1 MIRKRFVFLL
11 VLLGAWLSAQEHP
24 QLIMTKEGVAKIRQN
39 LGKVPLFDAYLA
51 EVKAEV
57 DAEIKT
63 GIHVPIPKD
72 MAGGYTHERHKRNF
86 FMLQKAGA
94 LYQILQEESY
104 AAYVKAT
111 LLEYARIYKSLPI
124 HPQPR
129 SYARGKIF
137 WQCLNDSNWL
147 VYVSQAYDCIYDFL
161 SRKERRYLEEEL
173 FRPYA
178 DYLSIGNPQFF
189 NRIHNHSTWGNA
201 AVGMIGLVMND
212 EELIERALYG
222 LSQDNI
228 DANAKDNDGGYIKAK
243 DGKAG
248 FLANIEAP
256 FSPEGYYTEAP
267 YYQRYAMYPYLLF
280 AVGLHNMRPQT
291 TIFNYK
297 DGVLLKAVNTLL
309 NLTDTDGEFYPLN
322 DAQKGMS
329 FYSREL
335 VAAVDIAYHYGDQN
349 PGLLSIAETQGQLT
363 LDDAGFAVAKA
374 VAEGKTASFDKFS
387 FEITDGPEGKQGGI
401 TVLRS
406 GPFESEVNLVS
417 KYTAHGNSHGH
428 YDKLSFSLF
437 FKGKEVLQD
446 YGLARFVNIDQKNGG
461 GYLKENTTWAK
472 QTLAH
477 NTLVMN
483 KTSHFNG
490 DYSRG
495 SQYHSEKYF
504 SRIGTTGYQ
513 IISAKERNAYQNTEL
528 HRTMALIED
537 ERLDNAMLLDVFK
550 VTALGDNL
558 FDLPF
563 HYFGQ
568 LMTTSFPIT
577 SNPVLEPLGKGSG
590 YQHLWHRASGMNGNA
605 FNQISWFDGE
615 TFFTLST
622 HNQGN
627 DEFLFTQLGA
637 NDPSFNLRTDP
648 SLILR
653 RKVNGSTTFIQTIET
668 HGNYSP
674 VSEIALNASS
684 SIRAIT
690 LLWDTSAYTVVQV
703 DFLAGDPVKVF
714 IANQNNEETAAH
726 QLKIKDQSYQW
737 VGPYM
742 ITNQH
747 TIQ

>member
-1 MIRKRFVFLL
+1 MRRNLLLYVSFFVAL
-11 VLLGAWLSAQEHP
+11 WSTAQEHP
-24 QLIMTKEGVAKIRQN
+24 KLIMTKQGVAEIRQN

-94 LYQILQEESY
+94 LYQILEDESY

-111 LLEYARIYKSLPI
+111 LLEYARIYQSLPI

-147 VYVSQAYDCIYDFL
+147 VYVSQAYDCIYDYL
-161 SRKERRYLEEEL
+161 SSNERRYLEEEL
-173 FRPYA
+173 FRPFA
-178 DYLSIGNPQFF
+178 DYLSTENPQFF

-212 EELIERALYG
+212 EELIQRALYG
-222 LSQDNI
+222 IAQDSI
-228 DANAKDNDGGYIKAK
+228 DANAKDNDGGYIK
-243 DGKAG
+243 DQEGRAG

-280 AVGLHNMRPQT
+280 AVGLNNMRPQT
-291 TIFNYK
+291 KIFNYK

-309 NLTDTDGEFYPLN
+309 HLTDSDGEFYPLN

-335 VAAVDIAYHYGDQN
+335 VAAVDIAYHYGNQN
-349 PGLLSIAETQGQLT
+349 PGLLSIAHTQGQLT
-363 LDDAGFAVAKA
+363 LDDAGFSVAKA
-374 VAEGKTASFDKFS
+374 IANGEKENFEKFS
-387 FEITDGPEGKQGGI
+387 FEITDGPKGKQGGI
-401 TVLRS
+401 SVLRS
-406 GPFESEVNLVS
+406 GRSEEEINLVS

-428 YDKLSFSLF
+428 YDKLSFLLY
-437 FKGKEVLQD
+437 FKGAEVLQD

-461 GYLKENTTWAK
+461 GYLKENTSWAK
-472 QTLAH
+472 QTVAH

-483 KTSHFNG
+483 ETSHFSG
-490 DYSRG
+490 DYALG

-504 SRIGTTGYQ
+504 STLGTQGHQ
-513 IISAKERNAYQNTEL
+513 IISAKENNAYPDTKL
-528 HRTMALIED
+528 HRTLVMVED
-537 ERLDNAMLLDVFK
+537 ERLDHAMVLDVFK
-550 VTALGDNL
+550 VTTLGDNL

-568 LMTTSFPIT
+568 LMTTSFPVE
-577 SNPVLEPLGKGSG
+577 SHSAMRPLGESSG
-590 YQHLWHRASGMNGNA
+590 YQHLWHRATGTNEEP
-605 FNQISWFDGE
+605 FNQISWFNGE

-622 HNQGN
+622 HNLAS

-653 RKVNGSTTFIQTIET
+653 RKVNGNTTFIQAIET
-668 HGNYSP
+668 HGSYSP
-674 VSEIALNASS
+674 VSEIAINASS
-684 SIRAIT
+684 SIKEIK
-690 LLWDTSAYTVVQV
+690 LLLDTTAYTVVQV
-703 DFLAGDPVKVF
+703 NFLEGVPLKVI
-714 IANQNNEETAAH
+714 IANRDNNKTTRH
-726 QLKIKDQSYQW
+726 QLNINDQSYEW
-737 VGPYM
+737 IGPYS
-742 ITNQH
+742 ITNQ
-747 TIQ
+747 